1 MAASVRLYIY
11 SNKIV
16 RVLPLLDEQLNEE
29 WITNKSRFSYDSLN
43 INRINYPKFKAIG
56 KLIVISWDFAI
67 NLFFFNIRK
76 AIIKGQNIIASLN
89 YYNDLQTVLSIKTF
103 FNGFGCS
110 NISYNLKKISWIFDF
125 SNYIYLNHLIEDI
138 ELINFYLFIS
148 CDLRLESPL
157 LNIRIKK
164 NYNLN
169 KNNELFL
176 FSFGLALNN
185 STYPIKNLG
194 NSINKFIS
202 FLEGKQRF
210 SCDFFFKNFYT
221 FKYLNVDYKVYNN
234 PAFFLGNSII
244 NRKDSKSFLSSFVY
258 FLKNKFKFLT
268 FNLISSFLGFYSY
281 SNLIGD
287 IFINEKN
294 IGFLYNF
301 SDNTLNKELNNDY
314 FFVYQGFI
322 KNSVYFDSNLIL
334 PSNAIYEFD
343 SVFINLE
350 GRYRFAKQSIK
361 SFSGIY
367 SDWEIINLLNLFN
380 KKKNL
385 LKIFYFSNF
394 YKILKYLIKVLNY
407 YCNFFLS
414 SNFFNYELFYQT
426 AYTNK
431 KVLNKKYNDY
441 IFYSFGFNKFQNT
454 LFNTFINNY
463 YASDFYVKNSK
474 VMSFCALKKYRV
486 FRI

>member
-16 RVLPLLDEQLNEE
+16 RILPLLDEQLNEE

-56 KLIVISWDFAI
+56 KFIVISWDFAI
-67 NLFFFNIRK
+67 NLFYYYLKKTIVNNK
-76 AIIKGQNIIASLN
+76 NVIASLN
-89 YYNDLQTVLSIKTF
+89 YYNDLQTTLSIKSF

-110 NISYNLKKISWIFDF
+110 NISYNLNKISWIFDY
-125 SNYIYLNHLIEDI
+125 SNFFYLNHLIENI
-138 ELINFYLFIS
+138 ELVNFFLFIS
-148 CDLRLESPL
+148 CDLRMESPL

-164 NYNLN
+164 NFNLN
-169 KNNELFL
+169 KNNELL
-176 FSFGLALNN
+176 LYSYGLSLNN

-194 NSINKFIS
+194 NTITKFVG

-221 FKYLNVDYKVYNN
+221 FKHLNVDYNYYNN

-244 NRKDSKSFLSSFVY
+244 SRKDSKSFLSSFVY
-258 FLKNKFKFLT
+258 FLKDKFNFIT

-287 IFINEKN
+287 TFINKKN

-301 SDNTLNKELNNDY
+301 SDKLFNKEDSDEY

-322 KNSVYFDSNLIL
+322 KNSIYFDSDLVL
-334 PSNAIYEFD
+334 PANAVYEFD
-343 SVFINLE
+343 SIFINLE

-361 SFSGIY
+361 SFAGIY
-367 SDWEIINLLNLFN
+367 SDWEIINLLNIFN
-380 KKKNL
+380 KKKNI
-385 LKIFYFSNF
+385 LKVSYFIKFYQVF
-394 YKILKYLIKVLNY
+394 KYLIKILSY

-414 SNFFNYELFYQT
+414 SNFFNSELFYHT
-426 AYTNK
+426 AYNNK
-431 KVLNKKYNDY
+431 KLLNKKYNDS
-441 IFYSFGFNKFQNT
+441 IFFSYGYSKLQNT
-454 LFNTFINNY
+454 LFNAFINNY
-463 YASDFYVKNSK
+463 YASDFFVKNSK
-474 VMSFCALKKYRV
+474 TMSFCALKKYRI
-486 FRI
+486 FKI

>member
-16 RVLPLLDEQLNEE
+16 RILPLLDEQLNEE

-67 NLFFFNIRK
+67 NLFYYYIKKTIINSKNILV
-76 AIIKGQNIIASLN
+76 SLN
-89 YYNDLQTVLSIKTF
+89 YYNDLQTTLSVKSF

-110 NISYNLKKISWIFDF
+110 NISYNLNKISWIFDF
-125 SNYIYLNHLIEDI
+125 SNFFYLNHLIENI
-138 ELINFYLFIS
+138 ELVNFFLFIS

-157 LNIRIKK
+157 LNIRVKK
-164 NYNLN
+164 NFNLN

-176 FSFGLALNN
+176 YSYGLSLNN
-185 STYPIKNLG
+185 STYPVKNLG
-194 NSINKFIS
+194 NSLLKFIG

-221 FKYLNVDYKVYNN
+221 FKHLNVDYNYYNN

-244 NRKDSKSFLSSFVY
+244 HRKDSKTFLSSFVY
-258 FLKNKFKFLT
+258 FLKDKFNFIT

-287 IFINEKN
+287 IFINKNN

-301 SDNTLNKELNNDY
+301 SDLSIQQTENDNY
-314 FFVYQGFI
+314 FHVYQGSI
-322 KNSVYFDSNLIL
+322 KNSIYFESDLIL

-343 SVFINLE
+343 SIFINLE

-361 SFSGIY
+361 SFLGIY

-380 KKKNL
+380 KKKNI
-385 LKIFYFSNF
+385 LKVSYLVNF
-394 YKILKYLIKVLNY
+394 YQILKYLVKVLSY

-426 AYTNK
+426 AYNSK
-431 KVLNKKYNDY
+431 NSLNKKYNDY
-441 IFYSFGFNKFQNT
+441 IFYFYGFKKFHNI

-463 YASDFYVKNSK
+463 YASDFFVKNSK
-474 VMSFCALKKYRV
+474 IMSFCALKKYRI
-486 FRI
+486 FKI